1 MAPQRCFLI
10 KCCDESGNGVC
21 AGSCRRRMIG
31 LKIPIRWAWIGLWG
45 KYFMFDIRDFID
57 DVARAVA
64 FLSRIHMPQRHFV
77 NFDGRLSRAVRAFPL
92 AGLLIVLP
100 AGAIVSV
107 FTALQV
113 SPLFTAF
120 VVVTIQALITGALHE
135 DGLSDTADGLGGGK
149 TKEKALIIMKDSR
162 IGSYGAV
169 AVILSFGLRVSA
181 LAAVLPLLSPTGAGL
196 LVLAVAAL
204 SRTAM
209 VWHWSKLPPARQD
222 GVAASA
228 GEPQASA
235 VTFALVFGVVSA
247 AILLLLSG
255 ASLLAAVL
263 AIAAFAATVPAFSE
277 IVNGKIGGHTGDT
290 IGATQQLTEIAVFAA
305 LALTI

>member
-1 MAPQRCFLI
+1 
-10 KCCDESGNGVC
+10 
-21 AGSCRRRMIG
+21 
-31 LKIPIRWAWIGLWG
+31 
-45 KYFMFDIRDFID
+45 
-57 DVARAVA
+57 
-64 FLSRIHMPQRHFV
+64 
-77 NFDGRLSRAVRAFPL
+77 
-92 AGLLIVLP
+92 
-100 AGAIVSV
+100 
-107 FTALQV
+107 
-113 SPLFTAF
+113 
-120 VVVTIQALITGALHE
+120 
-135 DGLSDTADGLGGGK
+135 
-149 TKEKALIIMKDSR
+149 LIIMKDSR

>member
-1 MAPQRCFLI
+1 
-10 KCCDESGNGVC
+10 
-21 AGSCRRRMIG
+21 
-31 LKIPIRWAWIGLWG
+31 
-45 KYFMFDIRDFID
+45 MFDIRDFID
-57 DVARAVA
+57 DVARSVA

-77 NFDGRLSRAVRAFPL
+77 NFDGRLSRAVRAFPI

-100 AGAIVSV
+100 AAAIVSI
-107 FTALQV
+107 FTAINA

-120 VVVTIQALITGALHE
+120 VAVGIQALITGALHE

-149 TKEKALIIMKDSR
+149 TKESALLIMKDSR

-169 AVILSFGLRVSA
+169 ALILSFGLRVSA
-181 LAAVLPLLSPTGAGL
+181 LSAVLPLVTPSGAGL
-196 LVLAVAAL
+196 LVLATAAL

-209 VWHWSKLPPARQD
+209 VWHWSRLPSARRD

-228 GEPQASA
+228 GEPDASA
-235 VTFALVFGVVSA
+235 VTVALGIGVVSA
-247 AILLLLSG
+247 ALLLFLSG
-255 ASLLAAVL
+255 ASLLSAVL

-277 IVNGKIGGHTGDT
+277 IVDGKIGGHTGDT
-290 IGATQQLTEIAVFAA
+290 IGATQQLTEIAVLAA

>member
-1 MAPQRCFLI
+1 
-10 KCCDESGNGVC
+10 
-21 AGSCRRRMIG
+21 
-31 LKIPIRWAWIGLWG
+31 
-45 KYFMFDIRDFID
+45 MFDIRDFID
-57 DVARAVA
+57 DVARSVA

-100 AGAIVSV
+100 AAAIVSV
-107 FTALQV
+107 FTAFQV

-120 VVVTIQALITGALHE
+120 VAVAVQALITGALHE
-135 DGLSDTADGLGGGK
+135 DGLSDTADGLGGGR
-149 TKEKALIIMKDSR
+149 TKEKALVIMKDSR

-169 AVILSFGLRVSA
+169 ALILSFGLRVSA
-181 LAAVLPLLSPTGAGL
+181 LAAILPLVSPRGAGL
-196 LVLAVAAL
+196 LVLAAAAL

-228 GEPQASA
+228 GEPQAPA
-235 VTFALVFGVVSA
+235 VTFALIFGVVA
-247 AILLLLSG
+247 AALLLLLSG
-255 ASLLAAVL
+255 ASLLAAIL
-263 AIAAFAATVPAFSE
+263 AIAAFAVTVPVFSE

-305 LALTI
+305 LALAI

>member
-1 MAPQRCFLI
+1 
-10 KCCDESGNGVC
+10 
-21 AGSCRRRMIG
+21 
-31 LKIPIRWAWIGLWG
+31 
-45 KYFMFDIRDFID
+45 MFDIRDFID
-57 DVARAVA
+57 DVARSVA

-100 AGAIVSV
+100 AAAIVSI
-107 FTALQV
+107 FTAINA

-120 VVVTIQALITGALHE
+120 VAVAIQALITGALHE

-149 TKEKALIIMKDSR
+149 TKESALLIMKDSR

-169 AVILSFGLRVSA
+169 ALILSFGLRVSA
-181 LAAVLPLLSPTGAGL
+181 LSAVLPLVTSSGGGL
-196 LVLAVAAL
+196 LVLATAAL

-209 VWHWSKLPPARQD
+209 VWHWSKLPPARRD

-228 GEPQASA
+228 GEPDASA
-235 VTFALVFGVVSA
+235 VTVALVIGVVSA
-247 AILLLLSG
+247 ALLLLLSG
-255 ASLLAAVL
+255 ASLLSAVL

-277 IVNGKIGGHTGDT
+277 IVDGKIGGHTGDT
-290 IGATQQLTEIAVFAA
+290 IGATQQLTEIAVLAA

>member
-1 MAPQRCFLI
+1 
-10 KCCDESGNGVC
+10 
-21 AGSCRRRMIG
+21 MIG